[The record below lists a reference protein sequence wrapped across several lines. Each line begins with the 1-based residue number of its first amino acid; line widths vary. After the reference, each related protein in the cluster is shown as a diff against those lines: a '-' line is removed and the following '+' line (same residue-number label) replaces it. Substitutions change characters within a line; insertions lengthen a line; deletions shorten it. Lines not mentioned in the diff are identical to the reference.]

1 MEDRRAQ
8 IAQER
13 RLQQRADERRADRAF
28 DRRLKAEAK
37 RDRRVEKALAERRKE
52 IREYR
57 AEARRDLARAERRA
71 EKRYAQR
78 AAYRDWLEQGER
90 RAVVQRIA
98 DEPVRFVRTG
108 TQVSRDWYQP
118 RLPTAYRSRYVDD
131 RNSYYR
137 YDPYLDNIY
146 RIDRT
151 RNVVRSVIP
160 AYYSPNWIGRSVP
173 SYYDQG
179 YVPYGYGSAY
189 YPTSNSYYR
198 TVGPAVYRVDP
209 TTQLITAVVALL
221 TGQDFSVGQRM
232 PTGYDVYNVPTS
244 YRSQYYDTSDAW
256 YRYDDGTV
264 YQIDPRTRYVTDAYP
279 LYEADYM
286 VGSPWPTDYPDYNVP
301 YGYQGLYYDT
311 PDASYRYADNAI
323 YRVDPATQLIT
334 ALVSLVTGQ
343 PLSVGQPMPASYGV
357 YNVPQ
362 QYRSRFVERPDV
374 NYRYVDGYVYAV
386 DPDSYL
392 ITDSYDLYT

>member
-1 MEDRRAQ
+1 M
-8 IAQER
+8 ER
-13 RLQQRADERRADRAF
+13 RIERGRDLRQQ
-28 DRRLKAEAK
+28 
-37 RDRRVEKALAERRKE
+37 RRVEQRRAERRE
-52 IREYR
+52 DIRE
-57 AEARRDLARAERRA
+57 RRVEVRRQIQRAERRA
-71 EKRYAQR
+71 ERRYEQR
-78 AAYRDWLEQGER
+78 AAYRDWVERGDR
-90 RAVVQRIA
+90 RATRQVIA
-98 DEPVRFVRTG
+98 NDPVRFVRAG
-108 TQVSRDWYQP
+108 SIVQRDWYEP
-118 RLPTAYRSRYVDD
+118 RLPSAYRTRYRDT
-131 RNSYYR
+131 RNDYYR
-137 YDPYLDNIY
+137 YDRNLDTIY

-179 YVPYGYGSAY
+179 YVPYGYQGAY

-209 TTQLITAVVALL
+209 ATQLITAVAALL
-221 TGQDFSVGQRM
+221 TGQNFSVGQRM
-232 PTGYDVYNVPTS
+232 PAGYDVYNVPVS
-244 YRSQYYDTSDAW
+244 YRDRYVDTNDAW
-256 YRYDDGTV
+256 YRYDDGYV
-264 YQIDPRTRYVTDAYP
+264 YEIDPRTRYVTNGYP

-311 PDASYRYADNAI
+311 PDYQYRYADNAI
-323 YRVDPATQLIT
+323 YRVDPTTQLIT

-343 PLSVGQPMPASYGV
+343 PLSVGQPMPASYSV

-362 QYRSRFVERPDV
+362 QYRARFVENPDRS
-374 NYRYVDGYVYAV
+374 YRYADGYVYAV

-392 ITDSYDLYT
+392 ITDSYDIYS